1 MRVADLVKQKDAR
14 IKLCEILNALHAAG
28 FYEEA
33 VDFSSESGIVSTLAS
48 YDISIRWD
56 SDKSLFKARG

>member
-14 IKLCEILNALHAAG
+14 VKLCEILNALRAAG
-28 FYEEA
+28 FTGTINFA
-33 VDFSSESGIVSTLAS
+33 SESGIVSTLAAANVP
-48 YDISIRWD
+48 IRWD